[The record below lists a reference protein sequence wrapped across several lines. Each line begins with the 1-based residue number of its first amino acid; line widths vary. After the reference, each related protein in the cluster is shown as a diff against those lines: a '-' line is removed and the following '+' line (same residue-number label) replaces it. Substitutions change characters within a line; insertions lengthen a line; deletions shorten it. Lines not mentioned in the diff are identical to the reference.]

1 VAHNAENDGGMKDFM
16 EAKLFRPRVWT
27 LRSEDGGAAKV
38 GRSASN
44 ESD

>member
-27 LRSEDGGAAKV
+27 LRSEDGGAAKYSS
-38 GRSASN
+38 RAA
-44 ESD
+44 